1 MPITIRRTIRFII
14 TNNVIRNGVKTDN
27 EKEAKKQLN
36 YAKRVTFR
44 TKVETQKTHK

>member
-1 MPITIRRTIRFII
+1 MPITLRETIRIRI
-14 TNNVIRNGVKTDN
+14 SNSTIRNGIKTDN
-27 EKEAKKQLN
+27 EKEAEKQLN